1 MHQGRTHQYALFLAT
16 GKIEGSIKEDCTA
29 APLVKTS
36 KVVPVCILSLHRKMM
51 MTSAENYSENE
62 RKTVVAGE
70 VKVQSVHRHNG
81 ARFGCKSAESA
92 GIFV

>member
-1 MHQGRTHQYALFLAT
+1 M
-16 GKIEGSIKEDCTA
+16 
-29 APLVKTS
+29 PLVKTS

-51 MTSAENYSENE
+51 MTSTENYSENE
-62 RKTVVAGE
+62 RETVVAGE

>member
-1 MHQGRTHQYALFLAT
+1 MNIRYP
-16 GKIEGSIKEDCTA
+16 IYEG
-29 APLVKTS
+29 VYR
-36 KVVPVCILSLHRKMM
+36 IL
-51 MTSAENYSENE
+51 T
-62 RKTVVAGE
+62 

>member
-1 MHQGRTHQYALFLAT
+1 M
-16 GKIEGSIKEDCTA
+16 
-29 APLVKTS
+29 PLVKTS

-51 MTSAENYSENE
+51 MTSTENYSENE
-62 RKTVVAGE
+62 RETVVAGE
-70 VKVQSVHRHNG
+70 VKVQSIHRHNG